1 MNRWPRVGDTG
12 MDPVTDLLFI
22 APRARAIVSPAG
34 RWRTRALALGLIFA
48 LPALV
53 LGLCVSVAP
62 VQAQARAAGEAAAR
76 EELAAVVASIDAGR
90 FEQARAQID
99 AALQQRGLDDG
110 ARAALEFQRER
121 MRRIRLDF
129 SLDRAQAE
137 QKLRA
142 QIPNL
147 TADEFDAWDR
157 HGLLE
162 SMTIDGDKRY
172 FQRAPSNLFRL
183 SPQAL
188 ARRRADAKP
197 LSVGP
202 METLNDHQREV
213 RDAALERGYG
223 APRRVRI
230 TQALTVNADAVPA
243 GKTVRAWLPYPRELP
258 HQQEGLRF
266 LASAPATHRIAP
278 ASTLQRTVYLE
289 QRAQAGKPTKFEVS
303 YELTVYGQYRRID
316 PDRVVPAPVN
326 EQTRPYLGERA
337 PHIVYTPALREFSRK
352 VVGDE
357 KNPYKIAQK
366 LYAAVDAIPW
376 AGAREYSTISN
387 ISDYALH
394 AGHADCGQQTLLLMA
409 LLRLNGI
416 PARWQSGWVYG
427 DNGYTNMHDWA
438 WMYLAPYGWLPV
450 DVTTGRFDSPDPQ
463 LAGFYLGGLDAYRVA
478 YNDDYGRQF
487 VPAKRFDR
495 SETVDSQRGEVE
507 WEGGNLY
514 FDQWDYD
521 YHAQVL
527 PTKD

>member
-1 MNRWPRVGDTG
+1 M
-12 MDPVTDLLFI
+12 
-22 APRARAIVSPAG
+22 
-34 RWRTRALALGLIFA
+34 IFA

-53 LGLCVSVAP
+53 LGLRVSVGPA
-62 VQAQARAAGEAAAR
+62 QAQALAADQAAAR
-76 EELAAVVASIDAGR
+76 ELDAIVASIDAGR
-90 FEQARAQID
+90 FSEARAQID
-99 AALQQRGLDDG
+99 AALRQPGLDERERG
-110 ARAALEFQRER
+110 ALEFQRER

-142 QIPNL
+142 QIPDL
-147 TADEFDAWDR
+147 RPEEFDAWDR
-157 HGLLE
+157 QGLFE

-230 TQALTVNADAVPA
+230 VQSLTVKADAVPA
-243 GKTVRAWLPYPRELP
+243 GKTLRVWLPYPRELP
-258 HQQEGLRF
+258 HQQEDIRF
-266 LASAPATHRIAP
+266 VASTPAAHKIAP
-278 ASTLQRTVYLE
+278 ASTLQRTVYFE
-289 QRAQAGKPTKFEVS
+289 QPAQAGKPTRFEIS
-303 YELTVYGQYRRID
+303 YELTVFGQYRRID
-316 PDRVVPAPVN
+316 PDKVVPAP
-326 EQTRPYLGERA
+326 ESAETRPYLGERA

-352 VVGDE
+352 VVGE
-357 KNPYKIAQK
+357 ETNPYKIAQK
-366 LYAAVDAIPW
+366 LYAAVDEIPW

-394 AGHADCGQQTLLLMA
+394 AGHADCGQQTLLLMT

-478 YNDDYGRQF
+478 YNDDYGRAF
-487 VPAKRFDR
+487 APAKRFDR

-521 YHAQVL
+521 YNARVL